1 MEKMIVAGD
10 SFAQS
15 LSEKLGL
22 DFIDV
27 KRRTFPD
34 GEVCPRLSVPDKI
47 IGKDVVL
54 AMTAS
59 RPYNPNSYL
68 MEILITIR
76 NLKSYGANKIN
87 LVLPYFPYSRQ
98 DRVIISGEPVSS
110 KFVKEILKVWA
121 DNIFSVELHNE
132 MDGVINIDVSDDLSN
147 YLKKIGGTIIGPDK
161 GSTKLVKKVA
171 KKLGYDYICMEKTR
185 NPSTGSISIKFD
197 YDGEMPKNAILI
209 DDILASGGTLKM
221 AADLL
226 RSRGVE
232 KLVGCVVHPVLV
244 GDWRAINVDELVAT
258 NTIQSEISAIDV
270 SDSVAKEIKKK
281 LKL

>member
-1 MEKMIVAGD
+1 MEKMIVVGD

-15 LSEKLGL
+15 LSEKLGIE
-22 DFIDV
+22 FIEV

-59 RPYNPNSYL
+59 RPYNPNNYL
-68 MEILITIR
+68 MEVLITIR
-76 NLKSYGANKIN
+76 NLKSYGANKIHA
-87 LVLPYFPYSRQ
+87 VLPYFPYSRQ

-110 KFVKEILKVWA
+110 QFVKELIKVWT
-121 DNIFSVELHNE
+121 DNIFSVELHNQI
-132 MDGVINIDVSDDLSN
+132 DGIENVDVSEELAKYLSDVDG
-147 YLKKIGGTIIGPDK
+147 IVIGPDK
-161 GSTKLVKKVA
+161 GSQKLVKKVA
-171 KKLGYDYICMEKTR
+171 KKLGRDFICMDKTR

-197 YDGEMPKNAILI
+197 YDGEIPKSAILI
-209 DDILASGGTLKM
+209 DDILSSGGTMKM

-232 KLVGCVVHPVLV
+232 KITGCVVHPVLV
-244 GDWRAINVDELVAT
+244 GDWHSINVDELVAT

-270 SDSVAKEIKKK
+270 SGSVAEAVKKK